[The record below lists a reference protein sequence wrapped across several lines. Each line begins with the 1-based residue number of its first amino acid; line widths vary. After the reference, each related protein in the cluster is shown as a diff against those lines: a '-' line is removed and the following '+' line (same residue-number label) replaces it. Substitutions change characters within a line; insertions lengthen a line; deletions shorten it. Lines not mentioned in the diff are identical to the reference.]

1 MVQGFQTINGVE
13 KYDYNSLENLPEL
26 DRFVSTE
33 PQQLTDEEKA
43 QGRENLGIIGSG
55 KDGFS
60 PSINAQQTDAGAII
74 SITDKDGTTTVQI
87 LNGEKG
93 DSDQFKAYG
102 LGTADNP
109 LLIPSDYAL
118 ASIKD
123 NGWYSVELAY
133 GTIDFGDGFT
143 ANKFLL
149 RVESG
154 ASEQYTSVTKQTAI
168 FASYPGAE
176 EYFRYCKNGYDW
188 TAWQKA
194 NNYSKTLLWSNSSPY
209 SSFPGQN
216 ISINNYD
223 KYGGFE
229 IIFSESPVPNLAI
242 YSTGYL
248 PKPDVSG
255 SWTSGGG
262 SVDYIL
268 SAFSASSYI
277 QNWRTM
283 QVANGALI
291 FTGGLSLLSGREVED
306 DNVIIPLLIYGIKGA
321 QE

>member
-1 MVQGFQTINGVE
+1 M
-13 KYDYNSLENLPEL
+13 
-26 DRFVSTE
+26 
-33 PQQLTDEEKA
+33 
-43 QGRENLGIIGSG
+43 GIIGSG

-188 TAWQKA
+188 TGWQKA

-209 SSFPGQN
+209 SSFPG
-216 ISINNYD
+216 
-223 KYGGFE
+223 
-229 IIFSESPVPNLAI
+229 
-242 YSTGYL
+242 
-248 PKPDVSG
+248 
-255 SWTSGGG
+255 
-262 SVDYIL
+262 
-268 SAFSASSYI
+268 
-277 QNWRTM
+277 
-283 QVANGALI
+283 
-291 FTGGLSLLSGREVED
+291 
-306 DNVIIPLLIYGIKGA
+306 
-321 QE
+321 